1 MDKDSKTVLKSFY
14 DFIEI
19 IDECRESNN
28 ELIQSLFYIINI
40 EARYENN
47 QEAII
52 TLFNK
57 YSELLYKKIDD
68 ESLSS
73 SLATIFY
80 LAAISQIN
88 LKSFDNAIRLLQIS
102 MSIKEKVSSFDNQI

>member
-1 MDKDSKTVLKSFY
+1 MILFLRKYQINHHQFLYDLCLLNLTLLCNLLKSFY

-47 QEAII
+47 HEAII

-57 YSELLYKKIDD
+57 YSELL
-68 ESLSS
+68 
-73 SLATIFY
+73 
-80 LAAISQIN
+80 
-88 LKSFDNAIRLLQIS
+88 
-102 MSIKEKVSSFDNQI
+102 